1 MPGKPV
7 SESPERDLE
16 LGGAMM
22 IEMVT
27 EVLLSWL
34 TSPQRARESRP
45 AIVSSPRQ
53 LEAL

>member
-1 MPGKPV
+1 
-7 SESPERDLE
+7 
-16 LGGAMM
+16 MM

-34 TSPQRARESRP
+34 ASSQRARKSGP
-45 AIVSSPRQ
+45 AVVSSARQ